1 MTRAEHKKS
10 EPLSEPVVLNQGGG
24 ERLSHEI
31 VIGRDGGGGIMNT
44 THKSTIGIS
53 PAISCKETVG
63 NEGPGRNKNASNNN
77 NNNAGCR
84 DNYVPS
90 TAPLRDS
97 SHTNRRSNNVP
108 HAKHIT
114 EPRSTGGRPLLAGNV
129 SNASPATVLAKLE
142 FGSRVRR
149 STRQRSSPPR
159 TPSLVRGAS
168 AAREK
173 SVDLFHKAE
182 ANFVKIPKK
191 GRKDANVAQ

>member
-1 MTRAEHKKS
+1 MILNRIDGVSDETELPSESFAVASVSERSVGEFSIGEPESKKSELKALSKPLLVRRAEHKKS

-77 NNNAGCR
+77 NNNKNAGCR

-90 TAPLRDS
+90 TPPLRDS

-108 HAKHIT
+108 TPSSATQHRQLCRHHPCT
-114 EPRSTGGRPLLAGNV
+114 TCCTLGSVPRS
-129 SNASPATVLAKLE
+129 
-142 FGSRVRR
+142 R
-149 STRQRSSPPR
+149 SQ
-159 TPSLVRGAS
+159 
-168 AAREK
+168 
-173 SVDLFHKAE
+173 DH
-182 ANFVKIPKK
+182 
-191 GRKDANVAQ
+191 